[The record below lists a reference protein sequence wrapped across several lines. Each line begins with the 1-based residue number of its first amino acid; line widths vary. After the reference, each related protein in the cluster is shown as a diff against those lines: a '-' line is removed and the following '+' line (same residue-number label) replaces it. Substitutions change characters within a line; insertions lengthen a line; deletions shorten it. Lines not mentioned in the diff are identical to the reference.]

1 MSAIQ
6 RGVRNAFRNPLRT
19 ISVTAILGI
28 SLGLVVVMLAA
39 RSAVSNR
46 ISEVK
51 SSIGN
56 TVTIS
61 PAGARG
67 FLGGGEPLTQ
77 SKVEALASIAN
88 VTRVD
93 ATVDAQLR
101 TDTDTSLKSGIEA
114 GTLGRRQFRAFNGGG
129 ASSGTSSR
137 TETAPPEGF
146 TPPILA
152 IGTNDANNAG
162 TVGTNLNISS
172 GTMIDPVSDA
182 NSAVIGATLAT
193 KNSLSPGST
202 FTAYGTT
209 ITVSGIYDAGNEF
222 SNNSVV
228 FPLKTLQ
235 RLSTQNDQLTA
246 AVVNVDSSDH
256 IAAVT
261 AAVKSALADTA
272 DVTSSEDTV
281 AEAVKPLE
289 NIRTIATTSFF
300 GALVAAAV
308 ITLLTMVMI
317 VRERR
322 KEIAV
327 LKAIGAGDATI
338 VTQFVTESVALSLVG
353 GVFGTILGFI
363 FSNPILSA
371 LVSSTQNSGG
381 PANFEG
387 GPGGGGRVVAVAV
400 GGFRAVRGAVQNIQ
414 AAVDLKLVLYG
425 LLAAVAVAI
434 VGSAFPAWL
443 IAKIRPAE
451 VLRSE

>member
-1 MSAIQ
+1 MSAIK
-6 RGVRNAFRNPLRT
+6 RGARNAFRNPLRT
-19 ISVTAILGI
+19 VSVTAILGI

-39 RSAVSNR
+39 RSAVDKR
-46 ISEVK
+46 ITEVK

-56 TVTIS
+56 TVTIA

-77 SKVEALASIAN
+77 SDVDGLSSIAN

-114 GTLGRRQFRAFNGGG
+114 GTLGRRQFRAFNGG
-129 ASSGTSSR
+129 SGGTGRSN
-137 TETAPPEGF
+137 TTTTPPAGF
-146 TPPILA
+146 TPPISA
-152 IGTNDANNAG
+152 VGTNDANYAG
-162 TVGTNLNISS
+162 TLVGTNLKITS
-172 GTMIDPVSDA
+172 GSIIDATSDA
-182 NSAVIGATLAT
+182 NSAVIGTTLAT
-193 KNSLSPGST
+193 KNSLAVGST

-235 RLSTQNDQLTA
+235 RLSSQTDQLTA
-246 AVVNVDSSDH
+246 AVVTVNSSDNLASATSA
-256 IAAVT
+256 IQ
-261 AAVKSALADTA
+261 SALGDSA
-272 DVTSSEDTV
+272 DVTSSQDTV
-281 AEAVKPLE
+281 TEAVKPLE
-289 NIRTIATTSFF
+289 NIRTIATTSLV

-353 GVFGTILGFI
+353 GLLGTILGFI

-371 LVSSTQNSGG
+371 LVSSTQNSAG
-381 PANFEG
+381 PGNFEA
-387 GPGGGGRVVAVAV
+387 GPGGGGRVVGVAV

-425 LLAAVAVAI
+425 LLAAVVVAI

>member
-6 RGVRNAFRNPLRT
+6 RGARNAFRNPLRT
-19 ISVTAILGI
+19 VSVTAILGI

-39 RSAVSNR
+39 RSAVDKR
-46 ISEVK
+46 ITEVK

-56 TVTIS
+56 TVTIA

-77 SKVEALASIAN
+77 SNVDGLSSIAN

-101 TDTDTSLKSGIEA
+101 TDTDTSLKSGVEA
-114 GTLGRRQFRAFNGGG
+114 GTLGRRQFRAFNGGE
-129 ASSGTSSR
+129 SSGSSTR
-137 TETAPPEGF
+137 TETAPPANF

-152 IGTNDANNAG
+152 VGTNDANYAG
-162 TVGTNLNISS
+162 SVGTNLKITS
-172 GTMIDPVSDA
+172 GSIIDATSDA
-182 NSAVIGATLAT
+182 NSAVIGTTLAT
-193 KNSLSPGST
+193 KNSLAVGST

-235 RLSTQNDQLTA
+235 RLSSQTDQLTA
-246 AVVNVDSSDH
+246 AVVTVNSSDNLASATSA
-256 IAAVT
+256 IQ
-261 AAVKSALADTA
+261 SALGDSA
-272 DVTSSEDTV
+272 DVTSSQDTV
-281 AEAVKPLE
+281 TEAVKPLE
-289 NIRTIATTSFF
+289 NIRTIATTSLV

-353 GVFGTILGFI
+353 GVLGTILGFI

-371 LVSSTQNSGG
+371 LVSSTQNSAG
-381 PANFEG
+381 PGNFEA
-387 GPGGGGRVVAVAV
+387 GPGGGGRVVGVAV
-400 GGFRAVRGAVQNIQ
+400 GGFRAVRGAVENIQ

-425 LLAAVAVAI
+425 LLAAVVVAI